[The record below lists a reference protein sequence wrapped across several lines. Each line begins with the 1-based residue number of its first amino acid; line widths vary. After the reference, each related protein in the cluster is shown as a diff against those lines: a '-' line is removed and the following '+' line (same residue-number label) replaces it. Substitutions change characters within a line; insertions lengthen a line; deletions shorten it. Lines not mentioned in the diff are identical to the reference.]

1 MPPKARYPC
10 DEASATWQKGGRKKR
25 GRKSQYEE
33 PAFLKALA
41 RVRRV
46 MEFRNAE
53 VIKEN
58 LPEWLPFIERHYGA
72 FSEGVRSKLL
82 TISASTMKR
91 YFKRARELGD
101 RDCQRLGRALFCA
114 LKYQYAQLPFGML
127 LFPARWLPIL

>member
-1 MPPKARYPC
+1 MRRRQP
-10 DEASATWQKGGRKKR
+10 GRKPAGRKR
-25 GRKSQYEE
+25 GRRSKYEE

-72 FSEGVRSKLL
+72 FREDVRGELL
-82 TISASTMKR
+82 AISASTMKR
-91 YFKRARELGD
+91 YFKRARELGGQGLSTT
-101 RDCQRLGRALFCA
+101 RPSSILRTEI
-114 LKYQYAQLPFGML
+114 
-127 LFPARWLPIL
+127 PICTTSFWDASNRPLSAVLATYV